1 MKADEIISKAEL
13 FVMNFVTKMKD
24 QSEQPARKQVFF
36 MDSQEDLTK
45 YMGALQKIA
54 TAYEGEENLSED
66 DALILDKANE
76 LITKLRETVTEYK
89 KELTISDSITEED
102 TTTQLTQEKIAE
114 AMKTNKTTQEI
125 AANMSAIAE
134 SQKIAAQVPY
144 NYILMCDGQ
153 VNLIAA
159 QTKEQLNTTM
169 NSIANNG
176 NYKDIALFQ
185 MQLTPVPVKRVT
197 QLSV

>member
-13 FVMNFVTKMKD
+13 FVMNFITKMKD

-45 YMGALQKIA
+45 YMNALQKIVG
-54 TAYEGEENLSED
+54 AYQGETDLSED
-66 DALILDKANE
+66 DQVILDKANE
-76 LITKLRETVTEYK
+76 LITKLRDAVTEYK

-102 TTTQLTQEKIAE
+102 TTTQLTQDKIAE

-125 AANMSAIAE
+125 AANMQAIAE
-134 SQKIAAQVPY
+134 SQKVAAQVPY
-144 NYILMCDGQ
+144 NYILVCDGQ
-153 VNLIAA
+153 VNLLAA
-159 QTKEQLNTTM
+159 QTKDQLNTAM
-169 NSIANNG
+169 NNVANQG

-185 MQLTPVPVKRVT
+185 MQLTPVPIKKVT

>member
-76 LITKLRETVTEYK
+76 LIAKLRETVTEYK

>member
-13 FVMNFVTKMKD
+13 FVMNFVTKLKD